1 MKAKTKSEILDLFK
15 ENFGY
20 AKTEDIKSRGFHHR
34 LLSELEENGS
44 IYKVKHGLYALSDN
58 EHFNSLFESSL
69 IIPNGIICMGSA
81 LSYYGLTTWDPIET
95 HIAIPR
101 GSKILVPENLP
112 IKLFHFSGE
121 YFKTGAIEVRLE
133 SGQTIKMYDIEK
145 TICDIIRFR
154 NRIGIDIMKESLN
167 EYIKLQEINL
177 NKLNKYAD
185 HLKIKS
191 VLNQYLDVLL

>member
-1 MKAKTKSEILDLFK
+1 
-15 ENFGY
+15 
-20 AKTEDIKSRGFHHR
+20 
-34 LLSELEENGS
+34 
-44 IYKVKHGLYALSDN
+44 
-58 EHFNSLFESSL
+58 
-69 IIPNGIICMGSA
+69 MGSA
-81 LSYYGLTTWDPIET
+81 LSYYGVTTWDPIET

-101 GSKILVPENLP
+101 GRKILVPEHLP

-185 HLKIKS
+185 NLKIRS